1 MTTLVERLRFATS
14 HLRASNRSMT
24 PRRTSLYSIVA
35 ALSLAHALGAQS
47 ARGTLKGRVTGPTG
61 EALAGASVTVTG
73 TQASVTARADGS
85 YQLVLIPG
93 RYEVRA
99 RLLGYSAVTDS
110 VTIAADVV
118 TNENL
123 QMQNVTTTLEAIAVL
138 GTRGEQRSV
147 MTAAVPV
154 DVLGGRD
161 LVQSG
166 RTETAQMIQAAAP
179 SFNFPRTTIGDGT
192 DHIRPASLRGLSP
205 DETLVLV
212 NGKRRHTSS
221 LVNLNGFV
229 GRGSEAVDL
238 DAIPASMIDHIEI
251 LRDGAAAQYGS
262 DAIAGVINIVLKS
275 GAPASFSVEHGQN
288 VTTYNR
294 GANATNAFTGQTA
307 PISAHDGDVTT
318 TTLNYG
324 WTNGRQRFIDVGGE
338 VRNRLGTNRSIADT
352 RPQYFADDPRN
363 NLPPTIH
370 FWQGDSYNRDVDVVA
385 NAGQAFDNGIELYAF
400 GDYGHRR
407 GASAG
412 MWRRPNDDRTVRA
425 LFPDGFLPF
434 IKSNI
439 TDASGSAGIR
449 GQLASWQW
457 DLGTVYGRNT
467 FGFGV
472 DNSANVSIGPSSKT
486 SFDAGSLHFGQ
497 STTTLDLSR
506 EVRAP
511 WNQSIH
517 LAAGAEYRA
526 DRYEITAGDSDS
538 YRNGK
543 TPVLDPT
550 GTPTTRLGAAGAQ
563 VFPGFRPAD
572 AGVHT
577 RENSALYADVESNRT
592 SKLLVDL
599 AGRFEHYTDFGSTT
613 NGKIAAR
620 YEISDKLS
628 LRGAASTGFRAP
640 SLGQEFFSS
649 TATNFINGAPFDI
662 RTFPVGTAEARL
674 LGARDLK
681 PERSVNLSAG
691 FAAEPVRGL
700 GFTADFYRININDRI
715 VLSDNFTG
723 DSVQAILGNAGLA
736 GVGGGR
742 YFSNAIDTRSNGVD
756 VVGSYDVRLAYQGL
770 LRLSTG
776 YNHNDVKVTHVEST
790 PASLSQFQEVL
801 FGRVER
807 ARIEKG
813 NPRDN
818 FFVSSTYSRRALEL
832 TARTQRYGQ
841 VSIAGT
847 TPTNATGTLDQT
859 YGAKWISDVSGS
871 YTIASHYTLTIGADN
886 VFDVY
891 PDRNLNPGNPTT
903 GNGGISNF
911 GIFPYNGISPFGF
924 NGRFVYTKVAFGL

>member
-1 MTTLVERLRFATS
+1 MAIAVITAIG
-14 HLRASNRSMT
+14 H
-24 PRRTSLYSIVA
+24 
-35 ALSLAHALGAQS
+35 ALSAQS
-47 ARGTLKGRVTGPTG
+47 PHGTLRGRVTGPTG
-61 EALAGASVTVTG
+61 EPLAGANVTITG
-73 TQASVTARADGS
+73 TPASVTARADGS
-85 YQLVLIPG
+85 YQLGLAPG

-99 RLLGYSAVTDS
+99 RLLGYSPVMDS
-110 VTIAADVV
+110 VTIVADAA
-118 TNENL
+118 TNKNL
-123 QMQNVTTTLEAIAVL
+123 QMQNVATTLEAVAVL

-154 DVLGGRD
+154 DVLGGHD
-161 LVQSG
+161 LLQSG

-192 DHIRPASLRGLSP
+192 DHLRPASLRGLSP

-212 NGKRRHTSS
+212 NGKRRHTSA

-275 GAPASFSVEHGQN
+275 DAPASFSVEHGQN
-288 VTTYNR
+288 ATTYNR

-324 WTNGRQRFIDVGGE
+324 WSNGRQSFLDIGGE
-338 VRNRLGTNRSIADT
+338 VRNRLGTNRSIPDA
-352 RPQYFADDPRN
+352 RPQYFTGDPRN
-363 NLPPTIH
+363 NLPPAIH

-385 NAGQAFDNGIELYAF
+385 NAGQTFDNGIELYAF

-439 TDASGSAGIR
+439 TDAAGSAGVR
-449 GQLASWQW
+449 GELAAWKW
-457 DLGTVYGRNT
+457 DLGTVYGRNS

-472 DNSANVSIGPSSKT
+472 DNSANVSVASLSKT
-486 SFDAGSLHFGQ
+486 SFDAGSLIFGQ

-511 WNQSIH
+511 WNQAIH

-538 YRNGK
+538 YRNGHAK
-543 TPVLDPT
+543 VLDPA
-550 GTPTTRLGAAGAQ
+550 GTPTTRDAAAGAQ

-577 RENSALYADVESNRT
+577 RENSALYADIESNLT

-613 NGKIAAR
+613 NGKVAAR
-620 YEISDKLS
+620 YEITNRFS

-662 RTFPVGTAEARL
+662 RTFPVATAESGPSRCEGSQAGAIGEPERGLCRRAVARIRCDRRL
-674 LGARDLK
+674 L
-681 PERSVNLSAG
+681 PHQHHRSHRA
-691 FAAEPVRGL
+691 
-700 GFTADFYRININDRI
+700 
-715 VLSDNFTG
+715 
-723 DSVQAILGNAGLA
+723 
-736 GVGGGR
+736 VG
-742 YFSNAIDTRSNGVD
+742 
-756 VVGSYDVRLAYQGL
+756 
-770 LRLSTG
+770 
-776 YNHNDVKVTHVEST
+776 
-790 PASLSQFQEVL
+790 QFH
-801 FGRVER
+801 G
-807 ARIEKG
+807 
-813 NPRDN
+813 
-818 FFVSSTYSRRALEL
+818 
-832 TARTQRYGQ
+832 
-841 VSIAGT
+841 
-847 TPTNATGTLDQT
+847 
-859 YGAKWISDVSGS
+859 
-871 YTIASHYTLTIGADN
+871 
-886 VFDVY
+886 
-891 PDRNLNPGNPTT
+891 
-903 GNGGISNF
+903 
-911 GIFPYNGISPFGF
+911 
-924 NGRFVYTKVAFGL
+924 